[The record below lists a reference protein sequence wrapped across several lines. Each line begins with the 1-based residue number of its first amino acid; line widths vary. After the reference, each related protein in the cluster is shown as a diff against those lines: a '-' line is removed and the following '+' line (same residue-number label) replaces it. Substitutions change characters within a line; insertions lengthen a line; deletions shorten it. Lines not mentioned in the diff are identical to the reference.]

1 MNKYRVVYSDKPGR
15 LAGGERLE
23 KHVRRL
29 GASSPSSIKA
39 MPMFKGLHI
48 ISITKLGKWK

>member
-48 ISITKLGKWK
+48 ISITKLGKWN